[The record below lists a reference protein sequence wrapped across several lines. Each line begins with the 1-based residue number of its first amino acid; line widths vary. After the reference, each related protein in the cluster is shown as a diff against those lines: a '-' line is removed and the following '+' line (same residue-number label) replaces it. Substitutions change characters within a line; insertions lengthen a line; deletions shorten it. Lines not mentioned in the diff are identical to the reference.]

1 MLWFVLSATTGVAYP
16 FTISSTMAALWDTA
30 GPTID
35 ALKNGKGKKMTA
47 KKGKEM
53 TAKEVG

>member
-1 MLWFVLSATTGVAYP
+1 
-16 FTISSTMAALWDTA
+16 MAALWDTA